1 MDRQSQRIE
10 SNFHSWHLTSSL
22 PVSSCSQCKRQ
33 KEMTRRPPFARVHPS
48 RIACGSPKYEP
59 NDPHPRKDYYMDSNG
74 ELFYD
79 PPSPRYSPEFND

>member
-1 MDRQSQRIE
+1 M
-10 SNFHSWHLTSSL
+10 TSSL

-48 RIACGSPKYEP
+48 RISCGTPKYDP
-59 NDPHPRKDYYMDSNG
+59 NDPQPRKDYYMDSNG

>member
-1 MDRQSQRIE
+1 
-10 SNFHSWHLTSSL
+10 
-22 PVSSCSQCKRQ
+22 
-33 KEMTRRPPFARVHPS
+33 MTRRPPFARVHPS

-59 NDPHPRKDYYMDSNG
+59 NDPQPRKDYYMDSNG

>member
-1 MDRQSQRIE
+1 M
-10 SNFHSWHLTSSL
+10 TSSL

-59 NDPHPRKDYYMDSNG
+59 NDPQPRKDYHMDSNG